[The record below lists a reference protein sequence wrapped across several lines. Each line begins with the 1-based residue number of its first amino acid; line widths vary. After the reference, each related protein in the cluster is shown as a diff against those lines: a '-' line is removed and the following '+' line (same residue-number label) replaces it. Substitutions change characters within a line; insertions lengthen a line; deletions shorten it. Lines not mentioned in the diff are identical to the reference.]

1 MPPMHCQLDFHK
13 GAEPSEDL
21 MALAAR
27 KGPAADSCPQTA
39 QESAE
44 PFGQPSGTGAFAAQA
59 LVVDAFAGD
68 AFAGEASAGEASA
81 GGAFD

>member
-1 MPPMHCQLDFHK
+1 MAPMHCQLDFHK

-59 LVVDAFAGD
+59 LVVDGFAGD

>member
-1 MPPMHCQLDFHK
+1 MAPMHCQLDFHK

-59 LVVDAFAGD
+59 LVVDA
-68 AFAGEASAGEASA
+68 AGEASAGEASA

>member
-1 MPPMHCQLDFHK
+1 MAPMHCQLDFRK
-13 GAEPSEDL
+13 VAEPSEDL

-27 KGPAADSCPQTA
+27 NGPAADSCPHTA

-59 LVVDAFAGD
+59 PVVDAFAGD
-68 AFAGEASAGEASA
+68 AFAAEASAGEASA
-81 GGAFD
+81 GEAFD

>member
-1 MPPMHCQLDFHK
+1 M
-13 GAEPSEDL
+13 AEPSEDL

-27 KGPAADSCPQTA
+27 NGPAADSCPQTA

-59 LVVDAFAGD
+59 PVVDAFAGD
-68 AFAGEASAGEASA
+68 AFAAEASAGEASA
-81 GGAFD
+81 GEAFD

>member
-1 MPPMHCQLDFHK
+1 MAPMHCQLDFHK